1 MTRKDH
7 ADGREERGDQPSA
20 QPSPAAPSGLP
31 QRTLPGVPAP
41 TGDGM
46 GAGEATGLVGGDAS
60 MTEANLAL
68 ETEVDTEEEEPTAG
82 R

>member
-1 MTRKDH
+1 MTRNDSSNEQ
-7 ADGREERGDQPSA
+7 GA
-20 QPSPAAPSGLP
+20 QPTPHPPEGLP
-31 QRTLPGVPAP
+31 QRTLPEVPAP

-46 GAGEATGLVGGDAS
+46 TAGEVTGLLGGDAS

-68 ETEVDTEEEEPTAG
+68 EAEEGVGPAAE

>member
-1 MTRKDH
+1 MTSKDS
-7 ADGREERGDQPSA
+7 ANGREGRDTR
-20 QPSPAAPSGLP
+20 PAPALPEALP

-68 ETEVDTEEEEPTAG
+68 DTDEASPPTAEH
-82 R
+82 